1 MAEPTS
7 VAQEAGRRPPLWQF
21 DVRWMKRLLVAWA
34 VVLAGA
40 QLLRRGPGL
49 PHPLIAI
56 ESVVY
61 LVVMAILLSFVPV
74 RTWLLAIPTPHRRV
88 VGGFFFLI
96 VLGQLTLNS
105 RRTYPFPSWTMYGR
119 PEPKQTVEY
128 YRYRGL
134 DGSGKEVWLNPVRVF
149 PFVNSAEIASRV
161 KAFGRAT
168 EAQKPEKREAAM
180 RKVHDWLVALGTAY
194 NDDHPDAT
202 LRSLEFVRY
211 RWEYKGETSPEDLAG
226 QPLLRVDLAERSAR

>member
-1 MAEPTS
+1 MAERTADAPAVS
-7 VAQEAGRRPPLWQF
+7 RRPSLWQF
-21 DVRWMKRLLVAWA
+21 DKRWMTRLVVAWA
-34 VVLAGA
+34 VVLAGS
-40 QLLRRGPGL
+40 QLLRKGPGL

-61 LVVMAILLSFVPV
+61 LVVFAILLSFVPV

-88 VGGFFFLI
+88 VGWFFFLI

-119 PEPKQTVEY
+119 AEPKQTVEY

-134 DGSGKEVWLNPVRVF
+134 DGAGKEVWLNPVRVF

-180 RKVHDWLVALGTAY
+180 NKVHDWLVALGTAY
-194 NDDHPDAT
+194 NDGHPDAP

-211 RWEYKGETSPEDLAG
+211 QWEYKGETSAEEVAG
-226 QPLLRVDLAERSAR
+226 QPVLRVDLAERSAP